1 MRNQRPE
8 PPLLSGMID
17 QFKQRLETQYGKNK
31 GWVRTTLEGDGAL
44 LDETADTLLQ
54 AIKDESTTPT
64 IANMSFAVLEHC
76 AELLHTLQINTV
88 MQFDDKEAERERLHA
103 ILKHIQN
110 VNSKLPTNAKEI
122 KENIRAVQANDIWK
136 DIDQIRED
144 SQAENWVN
152 LKKAL
157 FVIGCALV
165 IAVIITA
172 MLTPV
177 GWAGVGAFFVGMA
190 AHFFIPYLSKV
201 LATISISIVTFGF
214 MKVARPLDNVAF
226 ERELSKRAETEMST
240 QKRASQDELR
250 KFHETHIAG
259 QDDALVEEDEEA
271 EEDAALLNPPPAAPR
286 RQANDP
292 RAQAPLPAAAN
303 TMNPLHRHASGAKMA
318 NGAKQ
323 APTPPR
329 ANQHPNPIAY
339 PQPAQTN
346 PFPRNVSHRST
357 TPPPPK
363 PPIPSF
369 SSSNRHPSL
378 LRMPR
383 SAPHSKDKD
392 LDETSSHRHRDSKT
406 KPSVFDRNTTPPKK
420 RRDPRETIGSKKSAL
435 HNGRSQESKDDS
447 DFERRESGHPRS
459 HNSKR

>member
-8 PPLLSGMID
+8 PSLLTGMID

-44 LDETADTLLQ
+44 LEETADILLQ

-64 IANMSFAVLEHC
+64 IANMSFAVLKHC
-76 AELLHTLQINTV
+76 AELLHTLQINTT
-88 MQFDDKEAERERLHA
+88 MQFEDKEAERDRLHA
-103 ILKHIQN
+103 ILNHIQN

-144 SQAENWVN
+144 SQAENWAN

-250 KFHETHIAG
+250 KFHEAHVAE
-259 QDDALVEEDEEA
+259 QDDASVEEDEEA
-271 EEDAALLNPPPAAPR
+271 KEGDALLNPPPAALP
-286 RQANDP
+286 RQANNP

-303 TMNPLHRHASGAKMA
+303 TMNPLHRPAPGAKIA
-318 NGAKQ
+318 NEAKQ
-323 APTPPR
+323 ASTQPQ
-329 ANQHPNPIAY
+329 ANQRPNPIAY
-339 PQPAQTN
+339 PQPVQN
-346 PFPRNVSHRST
+346 HPSRSNVSNGNT

-369 SSSNRHPSL
+369 TSSNRHPSPL
-378 LRMPR
+378 SNTR
-383 SAPHSKDKD
+383 SALNPKDKD
-392 LDETSSHRHRDSKT
+392 LDEMSSHRHRGSKI
-406 KPSVFDRNTTPPKK
+406 KLSVFDRNTTPPKE
-420 RRDPRETIGSKKSAL
+420 RRDPRETIDSKRSAL
-435 HNGRSQESKDDS
+435 HNGRSKKSKDNS
-447 DFERRESGHPRS
+447 ERRESNYRRLSSGKGG
-459 HNSKR
+459 N